1 MGSLGFA
8 EPQGFAEGGRILLGS
23 DFPDAPAGVDASF
36 TVKLDGLTADAHKAI
51 SDRNTST
58 LFPRLIRTESTVEV
72 A

>member
-1 MGSLGFA
+1 VAASC
-8 EPQGFAEGGRILLGS
+8 
-23 DFPDAPAGVDASF
+23 AGVDASF